1 MIILPCKIKSKVGMD
16 KRCIC
21 NVYHLIFNASE
32 DLVRLF
38 RNDEDKK
45 KFLVLLNLLLFRY
58 CASLYAFV
66 LMDTHVHLLVMCGS
80 VEKFCLEL
88 NLSYTGY
95 YCEKYQH
102 KGAVIAWPCRI
113 IPKPLIDWQIDALY
127 YILNNP
133 VIAGICK
140 TPGGYKFSSFKFY
153 FGKVN
158 PLKHLISVDTS
169 LVSHT
174 VANADELRR
183 ILRKKLEY
191 QKINRR
197 EAKKVTRMQHE
208 AEMSLNLPPPG
219 HDS

>member
-1 MIILPCKIKSKVGMD
+1 MN

-21 NVYHLIFNASE
+21 NVYHLIFKASE

-45 KFLVLLNLLLFRY
+45 KFLVLLNLILFRY

-66 LMDTHVHLLVMCGS
+66 LMDTHVHLLIMCET
-80 VEKFCLEL
+80 VEQFCLEL

-95 YCEKYQH
+95 FCEKYQH
-102 KGAVIAWPCRI
+102 KGAVIAWPCKI
-113 IPKPLIDWQIDALY
+113 IPKPIIDWQIDVLY

-133 VIAGICK
+133 VLAGICK

-169 LVSHT
+169 LVSRS
-174 VANADELRR
+174 VANAVELRW
-183 ILRKKLEY
+183 ILKRKLEY

-197 EAKKVTRMQHE
+197 EAERVTRMQHE
-208 AEMSLNLPPPG
+208 AEMSPNMPPLG
-219 HDS
+219 YDF